1 MQQMNTK
8 INRTERLHALDSLRA
23 IMMML
28 GIVLHSVI
36 TYIGG
41 EPYDAWPIRDLN
53 NYNTNLEWVNG
64 IIHVFRMP
72 IFMVV
77 AGFFAALLFYER
89 GRRQMFKNR
98 MQRITL
104 PFIVFV
110 VLLFIPVT
118 GGMSYTLKVFASN
131 PDALLETMAEFGS
144 FWSYIPNRTM
154 HLWFLYYLIMFSVAS
169 FALGLLFK
177 SWPKLSSKI
186 NKVYRAVF
194 EKPLLRLVVFSLMTV
209 VVLIIMN
216 RYWVNTST
224 SFVPDWGTFIFY
236 FYFYMMGWL
245 LYKSKDLLSSFKT
258 YDWQYTFLGTALF
271 TWYFFTDTSELSI
284 YIIMI
289 IRSLSCWL
297 LILGIT
303 GLFIRFGSNHSPR
316 MRYISDSSY
325 WVYLL
330 HLPLTIIIP
339 ALIADWNLPGSIKF
353 LLVTLLT
360 TIICFLTYHYF
371 VRSTFIGKFLN
382 GRRYSRK
389 IRDITPESK
398 PKIQLVADK

>member
-1 MQQMNTK
+1 
-8 INRTERLHALDSLRA
+8 
-23 IMMML
+23 MML